1 MRRRATL
8 SSASF
13 TIMVA
18 HALGIQTRRHQE
30 DVTSTAGGV
39 YGHCGATVE
48 EAGDCT
54 SGNSGSWPIEA
65 SMPWHRA
72 RSTCRVHCASCS
84 QCRFISYSP
93 HHRDCSWYAV
103 CDLARLD
110 GKITDFRSE
119 AMEKQGPP
127 LRLARVLSRRQ
138 AMPTRRW
145 AALSTGVHAQPFM
158 VQIGAND
165 HSQDQ
170 DGGDI
175 APRLLQRGWSG
186 LLVERNRY
194 PAPNSN

>member
-1 MRRRATL
+1 MLLYTLLVRVTAATK
-8 SSASF
+8 
-13 TIMVA
+13 
-18 HALGIQTRRHQE
+18 
-30 DVTSTAGGV
+30 DVTSTAGGGLH
-39 YGHCGATVE
+39 GHCGPTE
-48 EAGDCT
+48 SDAGDCA

-72 RSTCRVHCASCS
+72 RSTCRAHCASCS
-84 QCRFISYSP
+84 RCRFISYSL

-110 GKITDFRSE
+110 GKSKDFRSE

-127 LRLARVLSRRQ
+127 LRLARELSRRQ
-138 AMPTRRW
+138 AMPTRKW
-145 AALSTGVHAQPFM
+145 AELSTGHAQPFM

-186 LLVERNRY
+186 LLVERHQSR
-194 PAPNSN
+194 S

>member
-1 MRRRATL
+1 
-8 SSASF
+8 
-13 TIMVA
+13 MVA

-145 AALSTGVHAQPFM
+145 AALSTGAHAQPFM